1 MINYIFLKALAM
13 ENSNMQQYLQHF
25 QKINLYW
32 KLKMCKFSLEASLQK
47 SMQNF
52 IVNIVQSVFF
62 CLRLSKEV

>member
-25 QKINLYW
+25 QKLNLYW
-32 KLKMCKFSLEASLQK
+32 KLKMCKFSLEASLQ
-47 SMQNF
+47 
-52 IVNIVQSVFF
+52 NIVQSVFF